1 MAPDQGLNLTSLGMP
16 SGLADLQCNCI
27 FSKENSE
34 KKGVSYRRSEKG
46 GWKREK

>member
-1 MAPDQGLNLTSLGMP
+1 MAPDQGLNLTYLGMP

-34 KKGVSYRRSEKG
+34 KRVFHTE
-46 GWKREK
+46 GWRTF